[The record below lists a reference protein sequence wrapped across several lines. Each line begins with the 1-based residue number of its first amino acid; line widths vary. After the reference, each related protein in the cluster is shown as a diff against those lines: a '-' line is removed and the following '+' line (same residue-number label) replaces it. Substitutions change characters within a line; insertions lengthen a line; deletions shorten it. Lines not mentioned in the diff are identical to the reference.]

1 MSIRAKI
8 GLSILRLLKHVA
20 KRSPKPSR
28 VCKIGLVLELI
39 IIAACVWSALVVGPE
54 LIVLVMREIALKFV
68 ILNFFDKQELF
79 FRFEK
84 IHQLI

>member
-1 MSIRAKI
+1 MPIRAKI

-39 IIAACVWSALVVGPE
+39 IITACVWSVLVVGPE
-54 LIVLVMREIALKFV
+54 LVVLVMREIALKFI
-68 ILNFFDKQELF
+68 ILNCFYKQEF
-79 FRFEK
+79 FLDLKRFTN
-84 IHQLI
+84 